1 METKLTPVSH
11 QTLPDHHRVPVIVQ
25 DGRYQ
30 IYLLENYVRIYDED
44 ELPDLVKTRIAM
56 IKAGTTTD
64 VSATYDER
72 MITKIYECPKEHS
85 LYEIGWQ
92 PCEGL
97 YVVVIPTK
105 YLTYMLSQAYAQQL
119 AYRHTEGYGF
129 IANDR
134 PVYRTLEDYLDW
146 LHQKEKLRSK

>member
-1 METKLTPVSH
+1 METKLTPISH
-11 QTLPDHHRVPVIVQ
+11 PTLTDHHRVPIIVQ

-30 IYLLENYVRIYDED
+30 IYLVENYVRIYDED
-44 ELPDLVKTRIAM
+44 ELPDLVKTRLAM
-56 IKAGTTTD
+56 IKAGTTGDIPHHYEGT
-64 VSATYDER
+64 
-72 MITKIYECPKEHS
+72 MIGKIYECPKEHR

-119 AYRHTEGYGF
+119 AYRHIEGYGF
-129 IANDR
+129 IAIDR
-134 PVYRTLEDYLDW
+134 PQFRTLQEYLYW
-146 LHQKEKLRSK
+146 LHQKSKSKDK

>member
-11 QTLPDHHRVPVIVQ
+11 QTLPDHHRVPVIMQ

-30 IYLLENYVRIYDED
+30 IYLIENYVRIYDED

-56 IKAGTTTD
+56 IKAGTTSPIPQHWA
-64 VSATYDER
+64 VELISQ
-72 MITKIYECPKEHS
+72 IYECPRES
-85 LYEIGWQ
+85 NLYEIGWQ

-119 AYRHTEGYGF
+119 AYRHIEGYGF

>member
-1 METKLTPVSH
+1 MDTKLTPISH
-11 QTLPDHHRVPVIVQ
+11 PTLTDHHRVPVIVQ

-30 IYLLENYVRIYDED
+30 IYLIENYVRIYDED
-44 ELPDLVKTRIAM
+44 ELPDLIKTRLAM
-56 IKAGTTTD
+56 IKAGTKEA
-64 VSATYDER
+64 VPQHYDTA
-72 MITKIYECPKEHS
+72 MIGRIYERPREDN

-119 AYRHTEGYGF
+119 AYRHIEGYGF

-134 PVYRTLEDYLDW
+134 SQFRTLEDYIDW
-146 LHQKEKLRSK
+146 LHQKSRSKDK